1 MVPRRRKKRRKPKTD
16 TNILPCW
23 QDVLLKNRGRF
34 QKEFLFGNVTF
45 SQKLSINMKNVF
57 IISGPSGAGEDSII
71 NGIAELFPIERA
83 ITTTTRAMRPGE
95 SDGNPYYFISEEEFR
110 RRLDGGEFIEHA
122 EQYNGNLYGIT
133 KQELDRLEQ
142 SGKIGIWKIEYKGV
156 ETAKRLFPEIKAIL
170 ISAPLSILEERIRR
184 RDNPSEEFMRERME
198 YTREW
203 LKHTDIYDYT
213 VENEQ
218 GKLDEAIQKVAAIIR
233 QHAAL

>member
-1 MVPRRRKKRRKPKTD
+1 M
-16 TNILPCW
+16 
-23 QDVLLKNRGRF
+23 
-34 QKEFLFGNVTF
+34 FLQEIET
-45 SQKLSINMKNVF
+45 MKNVF

-71 NGIAELFPIERA
+71 NGISGLFPIERA

-95 SDGNPYYFISEEEFR
+95 SDGNPYYFVSEEEFR
-110 RRLDGGEFIEHA
+110 RRLGDGEFIEHA

-133 KQELDRLEQ
+133 KEELERLEH

-170 ISAPLSILEERIRR
+170 ISAPMGILEERIRR
-184 RDNPSEEFMRERME
+184 RDNPSEEFIRERMA
-198 YTREW
+198 YTEEW

-218 GKLDEAIQKVAAIIR
+218 GKLNEAIAKVAEIIR
-233 QHAAL
+233 RHSSVA

>member
-1 MVPRRRKKRRKPKTD
+1 LLAGCFAKKQRAVPKRY
-16 TNILPCW
+16 LF
-23 QDVLLKNRGRF
+23 LKNLPTGR
-34 QKEFLFGNVTF
+34 QGH
-45 SQKLSINMKNVF
+45 LSENRRSTNENQLLTNMKNVF
-57 IISGPSGAGEDSII
+57 IISGPSGVGEDSII
-71 NGIAELFPIERA
+71 NGIAKLFPIERA

-110 RRLDGGEFIEHA
+110 RRLDSGEFIEHA

-133 KQELDRLEQ
+133 KQELSRLEQ
-142 SGKIGIWKIEYKGV
+142 SEKIGIWKIEYKGV

-170 ISAPLSILEERIRR
+170 ISAPIDILEERIRR
-184 RDNPSEEFMRERME
+184 RDNPSEEFMRERMA

-203 LKHTDIYDYT
+203 LKHTGIYDYT

-218 GKLDEAIQKVAAIIR
+218 GKLDEAIEKVATIIR